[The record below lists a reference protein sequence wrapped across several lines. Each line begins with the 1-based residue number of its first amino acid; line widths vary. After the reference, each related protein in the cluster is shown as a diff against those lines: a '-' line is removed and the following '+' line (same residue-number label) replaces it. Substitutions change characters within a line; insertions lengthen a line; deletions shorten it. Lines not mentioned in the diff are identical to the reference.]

1 MTHRHVAAPQWGNT
15 MPAGTSAQAAR
26 AGKVTWTTV
35 CRGGAEQHLALC
47 GGCAVAGP
55 LREGEGLG
63 LLGSRAWVLLVKHGE
78 RVLCSAPCP
87 SRLPPA
93 CLTQETC
100 HLQRSGLG
108 RGLAAQGQWQ
118 ALTSKPRCS
127 SNIPALRSSK
137 AWLEGGPFK
146 SPPVRGAFSLLL
158 GSQSCREEE
167 MGGALDVP
175 QGLSGSA
182 LLGSPPLGGSPPWA
196 GREAAP
202 RVPPGPWLTRQR
214 CPGPAAKSGGTPC
227 PWRNG

>member
-1 MTHRHVAAPQWGNT
+1 MIHRHVAVPQWGNT
-15 MPAGTSAQAAR
+15 MPAGTRAQAAR

-35 CRGGAEQHLALC
+35 CRGGAEGHLVLC
-47 GGCAVAGP
+47 SGCTVAGP

-87 SRLPPA
+87 SPLPPA

-108 RGLAAQGQWQ
+108 RGRAAQGRWQ

-146 SPPVRGAFSLLL
+146 SPPVQGAFSLVL
-158 GSQSCREEE
+158 GSQQRRGN
-167 MGGALDVP
+167 GGALDVP
-175 QGLSGSA
+175 QGLSGST
-182 LLGSPPLGGSPPWA
+182 LLGSPPQGGSQPWA
-196 GREAAP
+196 GRKRP
-202 RVPPGPWLTRQR
+202 RGSLQ
-214 CPGPAAKSGGTPC
+214 GLG
-227 PWRNG
+227 